1 MEAPALR
8 FDIPKSQSDV
18 EKNGFSIWGIYGNIG
33 EHMVKYGE
41 YMGNMRENM
50 GNMWE
55 NMKYVRKYGKI

>member
-1 MEAPALR
+1 M
-8 FDIPKSQSDV
+8 
-18 EKNGFSIWGIYGNIG
+18 GIDGNIG

>member
-1 MEAPALR
+1 MENR
-8 FDIPKSQSDV
+8 
-18 EKNGFSIWGIYGNIG
+18 EYMGNMS
-33 EHMVKYGE
+33 ENMVKWGE

>member
-1 MEAPALR
+1 MCEHG
-8 FDIPKSQSDV
+8 K
-18 EKNGFSIWGIYGNIG
+18 IWGIDGNIG